1 MLYTVKLTFLYV
13 FFFYSDYFGF
23 ILQLAK
29 NVEERNIPWSQ
40 QVDEAASYENL
51 ASPINE
57 ENSSGKTN
65 HSTILLVV
73 RLYAI
78 YF

>member
-1 MLYTVKLTFLYV
+1 MKLKLFLYV
-13 FFFYSDYFGF
+13 FLMFLVYF
-23 ILQLAK
+23 LLHLAK

-57 ENSSGKTN
+57 DNSAGKI
-65 HSTILLVV
+65 H
-73 RLYAI
+73 I
-78 YF
+78 YIYYICGIYI